1 VLDHAVM
8 PALGHGLALEGLG
21 MLGGFRD

>member
-1 VLDHAVM
+1 VLDDAVM